1 MNFLK
6 SILLMAILSFS
17 SENFHAQD
25 WANLK
30 RYQNE
35 NTELMK
41 QNLNEKRIV
50 FMGNSITESWI
61 SNRPGFF
68 EGKSYV
74 NRGIG
79 GQTTP
84 QMLLRFKQDV
94 IDLKP
99 YAVVILAGIN
109 DIAGNTGPITI
120 EETFQNIVAMTEM
133 ATSNG
138 IKVILCSV
146 LPAKDFP
153 WRPGLE
159 PAEKVV
165 KLNALLKKYAIK
177 NNLVYVDYFS
187 EMNDGANG
195 LRENLGYDGVH
206 PNTLGYSIMEPLV
219 EEAIEKVFSH
229 K

>member
-1 MNFLK
+1 MINLK
-6 SILLMAILSFS
+6 TILFMAIFGFT
-17 SENFHAQD
+17 SENNFAQD
-25 WANLK
+25 WANLD
-30 RYQNE
+30 RYRDENAQLMKTYSNE
-35 NTELMK
+35 N
-41 QNLNEKRIV
+41 RIV

-61 SNRPGFF
+61 HNRPKFF
-68 EGKSYV
+68 EGKPYV

-84 QMLLRFKQDV
+84 QMLLRFQQDV

-99 YAVVILAGIN
+99 SVVVILAGIN
-109 DIAGNTGPITI
+109 DIAGNTGPMKT
-120 EETFQNIVAMTEM
+120 EETFNNIVSMAEM
-133 ATSNG
+133 ATSNH

-165 KLNALLKKYAIK
+165 KLNAMLKKYVEEH
-177 NNLVYVDYFS
+177 NLVYVDYFS
-187 EMNDGANG
+187 AMDDGENG

-206 PNTLGYSIMEPLV
+206 PNALGYTIMEPLV
-219 EEAIEKVFSH
+219 EEGIAKALSM